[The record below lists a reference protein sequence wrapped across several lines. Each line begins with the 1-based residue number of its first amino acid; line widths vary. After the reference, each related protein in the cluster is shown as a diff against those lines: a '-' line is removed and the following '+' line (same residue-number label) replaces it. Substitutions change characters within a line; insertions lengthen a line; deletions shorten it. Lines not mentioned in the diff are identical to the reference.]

1 MSDFLVGVGVLFVIE
16 GLIFAGF
23 PNWARVGM
31 VRAINTPTTW
41 LRAIGVGSAV
51 GGLILIW
58 FIRH

>member
-1 MSDFLVGVGVLFVIE
+1 MADFLVGIGVLFVIE

-41 LRAIGVGSAV
+41 LRTIGVLSAV

-58 FIRH
+58 LIRH